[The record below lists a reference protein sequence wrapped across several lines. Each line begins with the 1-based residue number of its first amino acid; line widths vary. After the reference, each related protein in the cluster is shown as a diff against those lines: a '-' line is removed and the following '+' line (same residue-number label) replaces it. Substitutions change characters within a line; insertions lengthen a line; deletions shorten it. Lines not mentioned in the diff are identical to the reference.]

1 MNFKTITSS
10 LNKIRAYILFSVLK
24 LFLWRLYAFLIA
36 LFLSV
41 IMIENVFYLTASMR
55 RYILFL
61 SNIILVVSILSYL
74 IYGLMAMQNMIK
86 RYRLN
91 TIALIIG
98 RLVYKKEDML
108 LNAYQLENAKEFSG
122 SSELQ
127 QSFIYNAKTQLNKFD
142 YTFLLSNNLIN
153 RWKIIT
159 LNMLAI
165 LLVSIS
171 ISWTHSVSSMYRLAH
186 TNTEF
191 SPPIPFKIISASQ
204 YIGILGG
211 EDAKVEFSIFGKDI
225 DSIYVEFKPLAFQE
239 NEDSLII
246 KTAYN
251 QDGLFHSE
259 LNNIYQNYDYRA
271 YAPSTKFW
279 QPWKEISSLEHSIYV
294 TDRPSISDL
303 TITIN
308 SPKYTALPPRTQKAN
323 QSEIEALLGSTI
335 ELKLR
340 SNKKLDQAKLI
351 LNDKDYMMSINN
363 NRGNYSFKME
373 GDGKFFI
380 NLKDQRGITNRNPIP
395 FHLKTVTDFHPR
407 MTILK
412 PAPIIELGGDQLIS
426 ILMDIEDDFGFS
438 KLQLAYEIHRPSY
451 INAEPKI
458 SMFNIDIPSLDKN
471 QQQIINNW
479 EIKDIGLMP
488 EDEIHFH
495 FELYDNDQIL
505 GPKKE
510 LSSTF
515 IAKIPSLNDLFL
527 SYENQEEEIMS
538 SAKEE
543 LSSVIKLK
551 EKINEA
557 RLDLLKADKP
567 DWEQQQKTKE
577 SLQALENQID
587 NFQKLNEK
595 LNLLNKQG
603 EKHDLFS
610 SEMMEKFRD
619 LQKLVEEIL
628 PSEMFQDLD
637 WMKKALDELEIEEMI
652 SALENMSNNL
662 NHIEQEL
669 DRFLDIFQRIKAE
682 QKVDE
687 IKKRLEQLVANQD
700 NIDQQIRSINKRT
713 DPSIFKRLSQ
723 EQKIN
728 EKEFD
733 KILNEMNKSVNDI
746 KKFSRKTAQGIE
758 NLSESEDAKSSKKYL
773 RETINNLDRQQP
785 YQAMDASYS
794 GIQSMQSMQSSM
806 NDIFSDFQKE
816 TTREMAKKFRGIL
829 RDILSISKSQELL
842 KTDTEDIPKN
852 SPRQSSLAN
861 QQQILQDQLIQTMKK
876 TMGLSKETFLVTS
889 EMGQKLGQANAQMG
903 ASKTKLAERN
913 SKGSLNNQR
922 QAMVTLNESAKS
934 IIKTINKMQD
944 DGSAS
949 GYEEFLR
956 QMENMSN
963 QQKSVNDQGM
973 QLALGQMSST
983 MKESII
989 KRMLGKQRDI
999 QNSLKQAMR
1008 KLDESGNQGL
1018 GDLDGIAKEI
1028 DEVINELSQNRYDRN
1043 TMDRQQQ
1050 ILSRMLNSQKSM
1062 AQRGI
1067 KDKRKSKAATQIA
1080 NNSPSGLPA
1089 DLGQRQSVLME
1100 AMDQAL
1106 SAGYSREYQSMIRRY
1121 FNSLKKIDSYART
1134 DSSKAQ

>member
-1 MNFKTITSS
+1 
-10 LNKIRAYILFSVLK
+10 
-24 LFLWRLYAFLIA
+24 
-36 LFLSV
+36 
-41 IMIENVFYLTASMR
+41 
-55 RYILFL
+55 
-61 SNIILVVSILSYL
+61 
-74 IYGLMAMQNMIK
+74 
-86 RYRLN
+86 
-91 TIALIIG
+91 
-98 RLVYKKEDML
+98 
-108 LNAYQLENAKEFSG
+108 
-122 SSELQ
+122 
-127 QSFIYNAKTQLNKFD
+127 
-142 YTFLLSNNLIN
+142 
-153 RWKIIT
+153 
-159 LNMLAI
+159 
-165 LLVSIS
+165 
-171 ISWTHSVSSMYRLAH
+171 
-186 TNTEF
+186 
-191 SPPIPFKIISASQ
+191 
-204 YIGILGG
+204 
-211 EDAKVEFSIFGKDI
+211 
-225 DSIYVEFKPLAFQE
+225 
-239 NEDSLII
+239 
-246 KTAYN
+246 
-251 QDGLFHSE
+251 
-259 LNNIYQNYDYRA
+259 
-271 YAPSTKFW
+271 
-279 QPWKEISSLEHSIYV
+279 
-294 TDRPSISDL
+294 
-303 TITIN
+303 
-308 SPKYTALPPRTQKAN
+308 
-323 QSEIEALLGSTI
+323 
-335 ELKLR
+335 
-340 SNKKLDQAKLI
+340 
-351 LNDKDYMMSINN
+351 
-363 NRGNYSFKME
+363 
-373 GDGKFFI
+373 KFFI
-380 NLKDQRGITNRNPIP
+380 SLKDERGIANRNPIP

-412 PAPIIELGGDQLIS
+412 PAPIIEVGGDQLIS

-458 SMFNIDIPSLDKN
+458 SMFNIDIPDLDKN
-471 QQQIINNW
+471 QQQIVMDW
-479 EIKDIGLMP
+479 ETKDIGLMP
-488 EDEIHFH
+488 DDEIHFH
-495 FELYDNDQIL
+495 FELYDNDQIS

-538 SAKEE
+538 NAEEE

-551 EKINEA
+551 EKINQA

-577 SLQALENQID
+577 SLEAIENQID

-595 LNLLNKQG
+595 LSLLNKQG

-628 PSEMFQDLD
+628 PSEMFQDMDWVKEALEELD
-637 WMKKALDELEIEEMI
+637 IEDMI

-700 NIDQQIRSINKRT
+700 NIDQQIRSTSKRT
-713 DPSIFKRLSQ
+713 DPSMFKRLSR

-733 KILNEMNKSVNDI
+733 KILNQMNKSISDI

-758 NLSESEDAKSSKKYL
+758 NLSESKDAKLSKKYL

-794 GIQSMQSMQSSM
+794 GLQSMQSMQSSM

-876 TMGLSKETFLVTS
+876 TMGLSKETFLVTT

-913 SKGSLNNQR
+913 SKGSINNQN
-922 QAMVTLNESAKS
+922 QAMVALNESAKS

-949 GYEEFLR
+949 GYEEFLK

-973 QLALGQMSST
+973 QLALGQMSSA

-999 QNSLKQAMR
+999 QNSLKQAMK

-1018 GDLDGIAKEI
+1018 GDLDGIAQEI
-1028 DEVINELSQNRYDRN
+1028 DKVINELGQNRYNRN
-1043 TMDRQQQ
+1043 TMNRQQQ

-1062 AQRGI
+1062 AQRGV
-1067 KDKRKSKAATQIA
+1067 KDKRKSKTATQIVSNA
-1080 NNSPSGLPA
+1080 PSGLPT

-1121 FNSLKKIDSYART
+1121 FNSLKKIDSIARS
-1134 DSSKAQ
+1134 DSSKVQ

>member
-1 MNFKTITSS
+1 
-10 LNKIRAYILFSVLK
+10 
-24 LFLWRLYAFLIA
+24 
-36 LFLSV
+36 
-41 IMIENVFYLTASMR
+41 
-55 RYILFL
+55 
-61 SNIILVVSILSYL
+61 
-74 IYGLMAMQNMIK
+74 
-86 RYRLN
+86 
-91 TIALIIG
+91 
-98 RLVYKKEDML
+98 
-108 LNAYQLENAKEFSG
+108 
-122 SSELQ
+122 
-127 QSFIYNAKTQLNKFD
+127 
-142 YTFLLSNNLIN
+142 
-153 RWKIIT
+153 
-159 LNMLAI
+159 
-165 LLVSIS
+165 
-171 ISWTHSVSSMYRLAH
+171 
-186 TNTEF
+186 
-191 SPPIPFKIISASQ
+191 
-204 YIGILGG
+204 
-211 EDAKVEFSIFGKDI
+211 
-225 DSIYVEFKPLAFQE
+225 
-239 NEDSLII
+239 
-246 KTAYN
+246 
-251 QDGLFHSE
+251 
-259 LNNIYQNYDYRA
+259 
-271 YAPSTKFW
+271 
-279 QPWKEISSLEHSIYV
+279 
-294 TDRPSISDL
+294 
-303 TITIN
+303 
-308 SPKYTALPPRTQKAN
+308 
-323 QSEIEALLGSTI
+323 
-335 ELKLR
+335 
-340 SNKKLDQAKLI
+340 
-351 LNDKDYMMSINN
+351 
-363 NRGNYSFKME
+363 
-373 GDGKFFI
+373 
-380 NLKDQRGITNRNPIP
+380 
-395 FHLKTVTDFHPR
+395 
-407 MTILK
+407 
-412 PAPIIELGGDQLIS
+412 LIS

-637 WMKKALDELEIEEMI
+637 WMKEALDELEIEEMI

-903 ASKTKLAERN
+903 ASKIKLAERN
-913 SKGSLNNQR
+913 SKGSLNNQS

-944 DGSAS
+944 NGSAS

-973 QLALGQMSST
+973 QLALGQISST

-1028 DEVINELSQNRYDRN
+1028 DEVINELSQNRYNRN